1 MYPIQTI
8 QRERNNNWQDNKIC
22 NTLKNAKK
30 KHKVKL
36 SGVKRKK
43 MELLA
48 IELNYFDKNVGS
60 LG

>member
-1 MYPIQTI
+1 MQHI
-8 QRERNNNWQDNKIC
+8 EKC
-22 NTLKNAKK
+22 KK

-36 SGVKRKK
+36 SDVKRKK